1 MLKVFAK
8 CAAQFWQKDPG
19 KQHRL
24 AYSTVFFSYKQKK
37 KIVQMLNL
45 YWSGRTFLDD
55 LENTLICFECQ
66 LLSWP
71 KQKISTPH
79 KSQNFKFAGIH
90 TNGLL
95 AKITVKSVNSLLTA
109 VKTATA
115 TLQKAL
121 PTCGVIDTAVGLT
134 GGEQITP
141 LVRGQMLVLSQHH

>member
-1 MLKVFAK
+1 M
-8 CAAQFWQKDPG
+8 
-19 KQHRL
+19 
-24 AYSTVFFSYKQKK
+24 
-37 KIVQMLNL
+37 
-45 YWSGRTFLDD
+45 
-55 LENTLICFECQ
+55 ICFEHQ

-71 KQKISTPH
+71 KQKIDTPY

-95 AKITVKSVNSLLTA
+95 IKIAVKSVNSLLTA

-121 PTCGVIDTAVGLT
+121 PTCGVIDTALGLT

-141 LVRGQMLVLSQHH
+141 RVRGQTPVLSQHH

>member
-1 MLKVFAK
+1 M
-8 CAAQFWQKDPG
+8 
-19 KQHRL
+19 
-24 AYSTVFFSYKQKK
+24 
-37 KIVQMLNL
+37 
-45 YWSGRTFLDD
+45 
-55 LENTLICFECQ
+55 ICFERQ

-90 TNGLL
+90 TDGLL
-95 AKITVKSVNSLLTA
+95 LKMTVKSVNSPLTA

-121 PTCGVIDTAVGLT
+121 PTCGVIDAAVGPT

-141 LVRGQMLVLSQHH
+141 LARGQMLALSQHH